1 MVDNDSNVE
10 VVLKGSF
17 TQWAGDNV
25 DHNVYTLGGK
35 DTYHGMSIITA
46 EMISPMNVDNQQ
58 RIKRIRY
65 GSKAAE
71 IVSKAKIPISWYD
84 IPDTTALTKMRF
96 KPIVEL
102 QSPQPFS
109 LSLGID
115 L

>member
-46 EMISPMNVDNQQ
+46 DMISPMNVDNQ
-58 RIKRIRY
+58 
-65 GSKAAE
+65 
-71 IVSKAKIPISWYD
+71 
-84 IPDTTALTKMRF
+84 
-96 KPIVEL
+96 
-102 QSPQPFS
+102 
-109 LSLGID
+109 
-115 L
+115 